1 MYMNIIWYGH
11 RCIRIEAKEGSVLI
25 DPFDPLQVGLRGP
38 NPKDDLVLIS
48 DANPGKAVLER
59 INDEAFIVRG
69 PGEYERKGI
78 DVHGIQAWADTQ
90 QGRELGLCALYRIV
104 AEDLSVCHLGALG
117 QDTLT
122 PEQLEAIGEP
132 DILIVPVGKQSA
144 FDAKAAAE
152 LCNQIEPKIIIPIQF
167 ALPNASY
174 DADPLDKFVKAI
186 GLPVEKV
193 ETLRISKKQ
202 LPVDKTQLIIL
213 AA

>member
-1 MYMNIIWYGH
+1 MNIIWYGH

-25 DPFDPLQVGLRGP
+25 DPFDPSRIGLRGP
-38 NPKDDLVLIS
+38 NPKDDLILIS
-48 DANPGKAVLER
+48 EPDPGKAVLDR
-59 INDEAFIVRG
+59 LNDDAFVVRG
-69 PGEYERKGI
+69 PGEYERRGI

-90 QGRELGLCALYRIV
+90 QGRELGLATIYRIV

-152 LCNQIEPKIIIPIQF
+152 LCNQIEPKIIIPVQF

-174 DADPLDKFVKAI
+174 DADTLEKFVKAI

-193 ETLRISKKQ
+193 DTLRISKKQ
-202 LPVDKTQLIIL
+202 LPTERTQLMVL